1 MGQGTFARLA
11 LVAVPLAAG
20 AAPAMAQDVYRAGAS
35 EPYWRV
41 AIDARTIRF
50 EEPGQP
56 PIVMPRPVAK
66 TSGSG
71 DRFETKA
78 LILDTTRAS
87 CSMGDSDRVF
97 RDMVIVEVGGRTLR
111 GCGNGATG
119 AQINAMKIP
128 AARPPVAVAA
138 AKPVPPRPVTPAAP
152 TARPSATVAAPTNP
166 PAAVKPTPAPVAP
179 PPPPPP
185 PGTPLE
191 LGKTRPVLANTRWTV
206 WKMREQEVKTARPLT
221 VSFSGNQVEGQLCNR
236 FRGNYSLTGERLQA
250 PSIMSTKMACAGP
263 ETAVETMLFGM
274 LRQATRATIS
284 KWGTLTL
291 GNGRD
296 TIMLRPVK

>member
-1 MGQGTFARLA
+1 MA

-20 AAPAMAQDVYRAGAS
+20 AAPAAAQDVYRAGSS

-50 EEPGQP
+50 EEPGKR
-56 PIVMPRPVAK
+56 PIVVPRPVAK
-66 TSGSG
+66 TGPNG
-71 DRFETKA
+71 DRFEARGLT
-78 LILDTTRAS
+78 LDTTRAG
-87 CSMGDSDRVF
+87 CSMGDSDRTF
-97 RDMVIVEVGGRTLR
+97 RDMVMVEVGGRTLR

-119 AQINAMKIP
+119 AQINAMKVP
-128 AARPPVAVAA
+128 AAPVARAPVAVAA
-138 AKPVPPRPVTPAAP
+138 AKPVPPRPAAPAA
-152 TARPSATVAAPTNP
+152 RPPVTMAPFANP
-166 PAAVKPTPAPVAP
+166 SVAVKAAP

-185 PGTPLE
+185 PAPSAAPLD

-236 FRGNYSLTGERLQA
+236 FRGGYTLAGERLQA
-250 PSIMSTKMACAGP
+250 GSIASTRMACAGP
-263 ETAVETMLFGM
+263 EMAVETMLFGM

-296 TIMLRPVK
+296 TIMLRPVR